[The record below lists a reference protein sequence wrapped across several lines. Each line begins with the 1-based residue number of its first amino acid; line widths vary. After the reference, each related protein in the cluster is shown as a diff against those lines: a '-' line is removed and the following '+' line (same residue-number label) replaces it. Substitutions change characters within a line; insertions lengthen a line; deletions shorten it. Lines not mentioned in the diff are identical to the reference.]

1 MKDAS
6 IPDEYHVHRTG
17 GWLPQDHRAHQ
28 EGLRD
33 LIENADKNKAE
44 LAPVLKSFQEA
55 IESDTRLYLLFTQ
68 MFDQIPK
75 KKQYKKDPSG
85 QKQVRSYHH
94 MLRVLNHILTTPP
107 SWITQAE
114 KSHVVGL
121 PINALLDWPMGTS
134 AGFAAFLDPTVNKYI
149 KEIVDAWGEFL
160 KSPASASC
168 LGTDEKGWF
177 GPTALKRL
185 EETANLGG
193 QTSHKFEALFH
204 CDPSKEHH
212 GVSIH
217 CCQSALPAFRISTGF
232 QQ

>member
-6 IPDEYHVHRTG
+6 IPAEHHVHRTG

-28 EGLRD
+28 EGLAN
-33 LIENADKNKAE
+33 LIRHADNNHAP
-44 LAPVLKSFQEA
+44 LHPVLRSFQDT

-94 MLRVLNHILTTPP
+94 MLRVINHILTTPP
-107 SWITQAE
+107 NWITQAE
-114 KSHVVGL
+114 KNHVVGL

-134 AGFAAFLDPTVNKYI
+134 AGFAAFLDPVVNKHI
-149 KEIVDAWGEFL
+149 KEIVDVWGEFL
-160 KSPASASC
+160 KSPASAAC

-185 EETANLGG
+185 EATANLDG
-193 QTSHKFEALFH
+193 QTSYKFEELFH

-212 GVSIH
+212 GVSFPGI
-217 CCQSALPAFRISTGF
+217 L
-232 QQ
+232 